1 MTQPG
6 TYLLTATT
14 ELDRLRLQARVW
26 EPEAEALLDAVGIH
40 GGWRCLDV
48 GCGAMGI
55 LGPLARRAGPTGS
68 VAGTDTEPKMLDA
81 ARAYVAEENL
91 GRPATAPVTLV
102 QDDAY
107 HTSLDPDS
115 FDLTHVRF
123 VFAPVGR
130 DAELL
135 PQLLRVTRPGGIVA
149 VQEPDSA
156 SWDVYP
162 AAPAFARLKGAVLAA
177 FRAGGGDFDAG
188 RRLFGMLTGAGLQDV
203 HIRAGIVA
211 LAPGHPY
218 LRLPIQFAS
227 SLRPRLLSSGAWAES
242 QLDATIAE
250 AEQHLARPDV
260 TGLTFTL
267 VQVWGRK
274 PA

>member
-1 MTQPG
+1 MTQPSA
-6 TYLLTATT
+6 YLLTATT

-26 EPEAEALLDAVGIH
+26 EPAAEAMLDAIGVQA
-40 GGWRCLDV
+40 GWRCLDA
-48 GCGAMGI
+48 GCGATGI
-55 LGPLARRAGPTGS
+55 LGPLARRAGPTGG
-68 VAGTDTEPKMLDA
+68 VVGTDTEPKMLDA

-91 GRPATAPVTLV
+91 GRPATAPVALLR
-102 QDDAY
+102 DDAY

-123 VFAPVGR
+123 LFAPVGR
-130 DAELL
+130 DADLL
-135 PQLLRVTRPGGIVA
+135 PQILRVTRPGGIVA

-162 AAPAFARLKGAVLAA
+162 AAPAFDRLKGAILAA

-211 LAPGHPY
+211 LPPGHPY
-218 LRLPIQFAS
+218 LRLPIQFAG
-227 SLRPRLLSSGAWAES
+227 SLRPRLLSSGALTEP

-250 AEQHLARPDV
+250 VEQHLARPDV

>member
-1 MTQPG
+1 MTQPS

-26 EPEAEALLDAVGIH
+26 EPEAEALLDAVGMQA
-40 GGWRCLDV
+40 GWRCLDV

-68 VAGTDTEPKMLDA
+68 VVGTDTEPKMLDA
-81 ARAYVAEENL
+81 SRAYVAEENL

-135 PQLLRVTRPGGIVA
+135 PQLVRATKPGGIVA

-156 SWDVYP
+156 SWNVYP
-162 AAPAFARLKGAVLAA
+162 TAPAFDQLKDAILAA
-177 FRAGGGDFDAG
+177 FRSGGGDFDAG
-188 RRLFGMLTGAGLQDV
+188 RRLFGMLTSAGLQDV

-211 LAPGHPY
+211 LPPRHPY

-227 SLRPRLLSSGAWAES
+227 SLRPRLLSSGAWTES

-250 AEQHLARPDV
+250 GEQHLARPDV